1 MQRQFNF
8 QPSIYLATAL
18 VAMHGAAMAA
28 LLSLALPSWV
38 QVAMVFFLLYGLLHH
53 LWRNAGLF
61 APSSNVSLMMD
72 GDRIVLTSRNGKQ
85 VTGKVMPDSLVTP
98 LLTVLNV
105 LPQDTHWTRSVVIL
119 PDSMDAESF
128 RLLRVCLKWGR

>member
-1 MQRQFNF
+1 M
-8 QPSIYLATAL
+8 
-18 VAMHGAAMAA
+18 
-28 LLSLALPSWV
+28 
-38 QVAMVFFLLYGLLHH
+38 
-53 LWRNAGLF
+53 
-61 APSSNVSLMMD
+61 
-72 GDRIVLTSRNGKQ
+72 LTSRNGKQ